1 MCLPGKNAP
10 LARWTGLAARIKVGG
25 GVGGGKG
32 VRALYDRWPR
42 SARSRVP
49 EGREGQ
55 TDKVGGGTWE
65 GTVER
70 VKRAR
75 EEKGELW

>member
-1 MCLPGKNAP
+1 M
-10 LARWTGLAARIKVGG
+10 
-25 GVGGGKG
+25 
-32 VRALYDRWPR
+32 RALYDRGPR